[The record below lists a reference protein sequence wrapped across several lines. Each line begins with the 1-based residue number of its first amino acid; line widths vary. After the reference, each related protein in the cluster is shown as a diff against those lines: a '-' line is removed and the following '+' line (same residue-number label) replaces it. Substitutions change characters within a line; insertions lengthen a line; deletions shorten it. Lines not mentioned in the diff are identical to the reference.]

1 MKQLFNNIA
10 YRPPGEKLGLFSRLL
25 LLPLTLLSLLYGIAV
40 KVRLFLYSAGILKTH
55 HLKCKVISV
64 GNITVGG
71 TGKTPVTEFIASGLQ
86 KKGYKVAILSRGYKG
101 DRKTDI
107 SLVSDGDRLFL
118 GPDEAG
124 DEPYML
130 AKRLKGVPVIVGSD
144 RHKIGTYAYDKFKV
158 DALILDDGFQH
169 VRLNRDLNILLIDGK
184 RGFGNS
190 CLTPRGPLR
199 EPLSGIKR
207 ADLIL
212 INKAES
218 VNSKL
223 EKGIEKFITSQSIC
237 RSDYKAKS
245 LIYFQDKKEAS
256 IELLD
261 GAKVIMLSAIATP
274 SSFSNLL
281 SSLGGKILDEVSF
294 PDHHSYRQRDLDMVM
309 EKAKNAGADFI
320 VTTEKDAVKL
330 EQLKVVKE
338 MPFYYLEIALKMGGE
353 KDEFINCII
362 KQSGLEEKEIETQ
375 N

>member
-101 DRKTDI
+101 EKKTDI
-107 SLVSDGDRLFL
+107 SLVSDGDQLFL

-144 RHKIGTYAYDKFKV
+144 RHKIGSYALNKFNV

-169 VRLNRDLNILLIDGK
+169 VRLNRDMNILLIDGK
-184 RGFGNS
+184 RGVGNGF
-190 CLTPRGPLR
+190 LTPRGPLR

-218 VNSKL
+218 MNLEL
-223 EKGIEKFITSQSIC
+223 EKGIGEFVTSQSMF
-237 RSDYKAKS
+237 RSHYKAKGLIS
-245 LIYFQDKKEAS
+245 LRDKKEAG

-261 GAKVIMLSAIATP
+261 GVKVVMLSAIATP

-281 SSLGGKILDEVSF
+281 SSLGGRILDEVSF
-294 PDHHSYRQRDLDMVM
+294 PDHHSYRQRDLDMII
-309 EKAKNAGADFI
+309 ESAKSSGADFI

-330 EQLKVVKE
+330 AQLKFAKDI
-338 MPFYYLEIALKMGGE
+338 PFYYLEIALNMSGKE
-353 KDEFINCII
+353 DEFINCII
-362 KQSGLEEKEIETQ
+362 KQSGLEEKRIET
-375 N
+375 